1 MPLEHQRSSSQPRQ
15 DNSYLSSRHQ
25 LTNPASPTTRTT
37 TTTTTTTTPPP
48 PPHPKPSTP
57 LPAALGPLAESVR
70 QGTSSVPNDAA
81 TRVQQGVRDL
91 TPEISRY
98 GLTST
103 TLLRHQTTSRQQLIS
118 DQQLAPHQSPTTQSS
133 DDPAQGRPPL
143 QGKRPSEEEETVDG
157 PDEGSPALKKARL
170 IAPGRID
177 LDSLPSTPNSL
188 IPHPDSAISPLFYSM
203 SSKHPLGRPPS
214 WSASEAVASM
224 IGGDSHKTV
233 TTVRLPKGQ
242 IVGSP
247 ARSASTPGSWASF
260 EFAGTIRSPDNR
272 PLTPALRLLQQV
284 SVIELLEQDERP
296 TFVIDLQNRANF
308 EAGPLNIVFANAA
321 LRASGGVIGL
331 ILGDTADAGHT
342 ADFARFKAWT
352 LSFINAKN
360 ESMDV
365 CLPSLSYGGISWT
378 CSTLRRRFRFVSGN
392 KSAVS
397 ITPTSPS
404 PITQASSVLDQ
415 RARGPI
421 PAKPAEVPMER
432 PASEIDYFVGVEH
445 GSSSAGSSHARSHS
459 EPRTKPD
466 AVLDAILGFK
476 HDYDA
481 ISTEPEEVQSFDWTR
496 IPIDTPNIPTH
507 VAFARSV
514 DWGAT
519 ALGPLED
526 WSSELR
532 SMSNMIMGSPHP
544 AAMYW
549 GPEYVA
555 IYNEAYIAL
564 AGQKHPQLMGMS
576 YKDAWAELWPDVRP
590 TFEAAWNSGQ
600 STMKHDDRLYVYR
613 HGYIE
618 ETYFNWAIIPLV
630 GGDGSIVAIYNPAF
644 ENTRRRINERR
655 MLALNEVGEKVSQAR
670 DVKGFWTQV
679 REGLEDSEYDVPFAL
694 IYSVTDD
701 MESEVSSM
709 HSGSLANPPQIT
721 LEGSLGVPEGHPAAV
736 TSMDLRLS
744 DEGFAP
750 YMRDVLAHPS
760 TPVVL
765 RTDDGTLPEE
775 LIEGLAWRGFGDACR
790 TIVVFPVHPTTG
802 DSVVGFIVL
811 GVNPRRPYDE
821 DYELFVNLLAR
832 QLATSLASVVLFE
845 EEIKRGQKA
854 ARLAALDRQHLSQQL
869 LQATQEA
876 IESEYRFTRMAEF
889 APVGM
894 FIANGQGVINYCND
908 TWWEISRHPKSTTSM
923 DVWMQSIRDE
933 DRPGVEEVWN
943 KLVNERVSISH
954 EFRFK
959 NMRVAHDGHPID
971 TWVLMSAYPEKDDQ
985 GELKSIFGCMTD
997 ISQQKWAENFQ
1008 KLRREEALEL
1018 KRQQENFIDITSH
1031 EMRNPLSAVLQCADE
1046 ITESIGRYR
1055 SSDHSAYVPKGLN
1068 MLLDSCVEASN
1079 TISLCANHQKRIVD
1093 DILTLSKLDSKLL
1106 LVTPVDVQPVVVVEK
1121 VLKIFE
1127 PELRTNDIT
1136 GEFRIEQSYSALG
1149 LDWCK
1154 LDPSRLRQVLINL
1167 MTNAIKFTIGRETR
1181 SITIS
1186 LGASKDVSK
1195 SGIMYFPRAR
1205 DDQSDPT
1212 DDGEWGN
1219 GEKLSLMLAVSDTG
1233 PGLTTDEQKLLFQR
1247 FQQAS
1252 PRTHVQYGGSGL
1264 GLFICRT
1271 LTELQGGQ
1279 IGVKSE
1285 PGRGSTFNFYIR
1297 SRRSVNPQ
1305 PQLGA
1310 DTPTP
1315 KASPIRPD
1323 LRPSAARLQYS
1334 TQPVLPPPEPLLP
1347 GSTSPAR
1354 QSEMRDADRP
1364 PPLDVLIVEDNV
1376 VNQRVLSRLLKVSGN
1391 NTHVAN
1397 HGVEALEVLQRSRFW
1412 DSTDAEAAA
1421 TPPGERINVS
1431 VILMDLEMP
1440 VMDGMTCAK
1449 RIRELEAQG
1458 TISRHIPIIAV
1469 TAYARP
1475 QQIANAK
1482 AVGIVSPPF
1491 LFFSF
1496 FFFYPFHPL
1505 F

>member
-1 MPLEHQRSSSQPRQ
+1 
-15 DNSYLSSRHQ
+15 
-25 LTNPASPTTRTT
+25 
-37 TTTTTTTTPPP
+37 
-48 PPHPKPSTP
+48 
-57 LPAALGPLAESVR
+57 
-70 QGTSSVPNDAA
+70 
-81 TRVQQGVRDL
+81 
-91 TPEISRY
+91 
-98 GLTST
+98 
-103 TLLRHQTTSRQQLIS
+103 
-118 DQQLAPHQSPTTQSS
+118 
-133 DDPAQGRPPL
+133 
-143 QGKRPSEEEETVDG
+143 
-157 PDEGSPALKKARL
+157 
-170 IAPGRID
+170 
-177 LDSLPSTPNSL
+177 
-188 IPHPDSAISPLFYSM
+188 
-203 SSKHPLGRPPS
+203 
-214 WSASEAVASM
+214 M
-224 IGGDSHKTV
+224 IGGESHKGV

-242 IVGSP
+242 IAGSP
-247 ARSASTPGSWASF
+247 ARWASF
-260 EFAGTIRSPDNR
+260 EIAGTMRSADNR
-272 PLTPALRLLQQV
+272 PLPPSLQLLQQA

-296 TFVIDLQNRANF
+296 TFVIDLQNPANF
-308 EAGPLNIVFANAA
+308 SSGPLNIVFANAS
-321 LRASGGVIGL
+321 LRASDGVIGL
-331 ILGDTADAGHT
+331 VVGDAADPEHNP
-342 ADFARFKAWT
+342 DFSRFKAWT
-352 LSFINAKN
+352 LSFVKN
-360 ESMDV
+360 NEAMDV
-365 CLPSLSYGGISWT
+365 CLPSLTYGGISWT

-392 KSAVS
+392 ASAVS

-415 RARGPI
+415 RARGPTAIRATEI
-421 PAKPAEVPMER
+421 PRER
-432 PASEIDYFVGVEH
+432 PASEIDYFVGVERPA
-445 GSSSAGSSHARSHS
+445 SPSRSHARSHS
-459 EPRTKPD
+459 EPRPTPD
-466 AVLDAILGFK
+466 AVLDSILGRK
-476 HDYDA
+476 EDYDNL
-481 ISTEPEEVQSFDWTR
+481 STEPEESAPTFDWTR
-496 IPIDTPNIPTH
+496 IPVDTPNIPAH

-514 DWGAT
+514 DWAST
-519 ALGPLED
+519 PLGPLEG
-526 WSSELR
+526 WPSELR
-532 SMSNMIMGSPHP
+532 IMSNMIMGSPHP

-564 AGQKHPQLMGMS
+564 AGQKHPQLMGRR
-576 YKDAWAELWPDVRP
+576 YEDAWAEIWHEVAPFFD
-590 TFEAAWNSGQ
+590 AAWNAGQ
-600 STMKHDDRLYVYR
+600 ATMKHDDGLYITR
-613 HGYIE
+613 NGYIE

-630 GGDGSIVAIYNPAF
+630 GGDGSVVAIYNPAF
-644 ENTRRRINERR
+644 ENTRRKINERR
-655 MLALNEVGEKVSQAR
+655 MLALNEVGEKISQAR

-679 REGLEDSEYDVPFAL
+679 QKGLEYSELDVPFAL

-701 MESEVSSM
+701 SESEVSSM
-709 HSGSLANPPQIT
+709 HSGSLANPPVIS
-721 LEGSLGVPEGHPAAV
+721 LEGSLGAPAGHPAAV
-736 TSMDLRLS
+736 TSIDLRTD

-750 YMRDVLAHPS
+750 YMREVLAHPS

-765 RTDDGTLPEE
+765 RAEDGTLPEE
-775 LIEGLAWRGFGDACR
+775 LIEGLAWRGFGDPCR

-821 DYELFVNLLAR
+821 DYELLVNLLAR
-832 QLATSLASVVLFE
+832 QLATSLASVILFE

-854 ARLAALDRQHLSQQL
+854 ASLAALDRQELSLQL
-869 LQATQEA
+869 HQRTQEA

-894 FIANGQGVINYCND
+894 FIADGQGIINYCND
-908 TWWEISRHPKSTTSM
+908 TWWEISRHPRSTNTM

-933 DRPGVEEVWN
+933 DRPGVEEVWR

-959 NMRVAHDGHPID
+959 NSRVAHDGHPID
-971 TWVLMSAYPEKDDQ
+971 TWVLMSAYPEKDAQ
-985 GELKSIFGCMTD
+985 GDLKSIFGCMTD

-1046 ITESIGRYR
+1046 ISESIGRYR
-1055 SSDHSAYVPKGLN
+1055 SADHSAYVPKGLN
-1068 MLLDSCVEASN
+1068 VLLDSCVEASN

-1106 LVTPVDVQPVVVVEK
+1106 LVTPVDVQPIVVIEK

-1127 PELRTNDIT
+1127 PELRTNDIR
-1136 GEFRIEQSYSALG
+1136 GEFRIEQSYLDLG

-1167 MTNAIKFTIGRETR
+1167 MTNAIKFTMGREKR
-1181 SITIS
+1181 AITIS

-1195 SGIMYFPRAR
+1195 SDIMYFPRRRKDEA
-1205 DDQSDPT
+1205 DPT
-1212 DDGEWGN
+1212 DESDWGN

-1233 PGLTTDEQKLLFQR
+1233 PGLTNDEKKLLFQR

-1279 IGVKSE
+1279 IGVQSE
-1285 PGRGSTFNFYIR
+1285 PGTGSTFNFYIR
-1297 SRRSVNPQ
+1297 SRRSENPQ

-1315 KASPIRPD
+1315 KASPIKPDHRPA
-1323 LRPSAARLQYS
+1323 PAKLQYS
-1334 TQPVLPPPEPLLP
+1334 TQSALPPPEPLVP
-1347 GSTSPAR
+1347 ESTSPV
-1354 QSEMRDADRP
+1354 QDVEMQEAARP
-1364 PPLDVLIVEDNV
+1364 PPLDVLIVEDNL
-1376 VNQRVLSRLLKVSGN
+1376 VNQRVLSRLLRISGN

-1397 HGVEALEVLQRSRFW
+1397 HGVEALEVLQKSKFW
-1412 DSTDAEAAA
+1412 KSADAKN
-1421 TPPGERINVS
+1421 PDERINVS

-1440 VMDGMTCAK
+1440 VMDGMTCARK
-1449 RIRELEAQG
+1449 IRELEAEG

-1482 AVGIVSPPF
+1482 AAGIDDVVSKPF
-1491 LFFSF
+1491 RIPELIPKIDELVAKYGT
-1496 FFFYPFHPL
+1496 YPGRPTTAS
-1505 F
+1505 